1 MLFSDK
7 VLRGV
12 IAEFIGDSDSAVF
25 KYKTG
30 SVLVGFVN
38 SFFNQNDSYGQGF
51 PSRWKYLYQHLELLD
66 NQKME
71 SFFRLILSERYL
83 RREEEILGQDVFQ
96 FIEKATERFNNII
109 DLDGFRLSRINGDV
123 KLVSF
128 DNDLVFIASGGFA
141 EVYRS
146 KSTGYAIKK
155 LKEDIRFDSGIRHR
169 FKREFDITSNLSEIS
184 GVIPVYQYSEHE
196 LHYEMLLCS
205 NTLENLIAENILSE
219 SDKDKVIDFI
229 LIVMEKVHNKGVI
242 HRDLSLN
249 NVLYNRG
256 EYYISDFGL
265 GKSLGKEYSHCTI
278 NTMGIG
284 QLLYVA
290 PEQINSLAEAGKYSD
305 VFSLGKIIN
314 AILTGDPRNDEHKY
328 QSLCIKATATSILAR
343 YQDASELKEALDK
356 FRENKTNQNISAQ
369 ITKQIELQ
377 IYNEEIELY
386 IQGLAFLEI
395 AENIVQ
401 KDGFKNM
408 LFVYIQRNSSTTT
421 KLLESLNDNC
431 GNVVSTFEQAD
442 LFGSIG
448 YLILK
453 DRQAIYPY
461 ESKVAAANLMKWAAW
476 SVNRYNMQ
484 DKVQELID
492 SGIDPTLEEI
502 LEK

>member
-7 VLRGV
+7 VLREI
-12 IAEFIGDSDSAVF
+12 IAEFIGDSDSSVF
-25 KYKTG
+25 NYKTG

-51 PSRWKYLYQHLELLD
+51 PSRWQYLYQYLELLD
-66 NQKME
+66 NKKME
-71 SFFRLILSERYL
+71 SFFQLILSERYL
-83 RREEEILGQDVFQ
+83 RREEEILGQDVFRV
-96 FIEKATERFNNII
+96 IEKALNKFNEII
-109 DLDGFRLSRINGDV
+109 DLDGFKLSRINGV
-123 KLVSF
+123 IKLIVF
-128 DNDLVFIASGGFA
+128 DKDLVFINSGGFA

-155 LKEDIRFDSGIRHR
+155 LKNDIRFDPGIRHR
-169 FKREFDITSNLSEIS
+169 FKREFDITSNLSDIS
-184 GVIPVYQYSEHE
+184 GVIPVYQYNERE
-196 LHYEMLLCS
+196 LYYEMLLCS
-205 NTLENLIAENILSE
+205 KSLENLIAENFLSE
-219 SDKDKVIDFI
+219 TDKDKVIDFI
-229 LIVMEKVHNKGVI
+229 LSVMEKVHNRDII

-265 GKSLGKEYSHCTI
+265 GKSLGKEYSHHTI

-305 VFSLGKIIN
+305 VFSLGKVIN

-328 QSLCIKATATSILAR
+328 QSLCIKATSTSILAR
-343 YQDASELKEALDK
+343 YQDASELKEALNK
-356 FRENKTNQNISAQ
+356 FRESKTNQNINDQ

-377 IYNEEIELY
+377 SYNEEIELY
-386 IQGLAFLEI
+386 IQGLPFLEI

-401 KDGFKNM
+401 KSGFKNM
-408 LFVYIQRNSSTTT
+408 LFVYIQRNPSATT

-431 GNVVSTFEQAD
+431 GDVVSTFEHAD
-442 LFGSIG
+442 LFGGLG
-448 YLILK
+448 YSILK
-453 DRQAIYPY
+453 DRNAIYPY
-461 ESKVAAANLMKWAAW
+461 ESKVAAANLMSWAAW